1 MKHLTP
7 LESYAFLQAN
17 SSAVLIDVRM
27 EIEFMYVGY
36 PVGAINIPWYEY
48 PDFTP
53 KPEEFVNAVLKVVEN
68 DKNRPVLLICRSARR
83 TITAGETLANAGF
96 SNLINILHGFEGDLD
111 DALHRSTVN
120 GWRYDGLPW
129 QQM

>member
-7 LESYAFLQAN
+7 LESYAFLQ
-17 SSAVLIDVRM
+17 SDTRAVLIDVRM

-53 KPEEFVNAVLKVVEN
+53 EPDKFVQAVLKEVSD
-68 DKNRPVLLICRSARR
+68 DKTRPVLLICRSARR
-83 TITAGETLANAGF
+83 TIPAGEALARAGF
-96 SNLINILHGFEGDLD
+96 LNLINVLYGFEGDLD
-111 DALHRSTVN
+111 EALHRGALN